1 MVLNRQMMQAV
12 KEQGGL
18 SGGWSVNEICSNCV
32 AEEGG

>member
-1 MVLNRQMMQAV
+1 MQAM

-18 SGGWSVNEICSNCV
+18 SGGWSDNEICSNCV